1 MKQLKAK
8 LLAGVLSVA
17 MVLGTFAG
25 AAPLTAKAASHA
37 TELTVRAVDESGKAL
52 SGVELVFEKDGETYD
67 FVTTDDSGEAYL
79 DENDFTDLVM
89 ANMDAADGDGTGF
102 GIYEVKPASGSGYT
116 LANDSLKMDV
126 QNSGESWGYPCI
138 ATVNGEAYTGDTVD
152 LTLKVAESEKPVEPV
167 EHPKTLNVKVVNEK
181 GLPVEDVHLE
191 IFSPHCCRN
200 SFAQPTD
207 ATGTASYTLSQREG
221 IGMPFAIA
229 LAEGEDYEIVT
240 PIENIYFERDADQN
254 ENYIAKVNGQ
264 EYDGEEV
271 KLVVKKNELSISEV
285 SGAGAE
291 VSREGGTATITVKG
305 TSLPAKFYYVVHCY
319 SPKGVLLG
327 QVEEKEAEAK
337 GTETLRTFE
346 AEFPSVLHL
355 PKAAYWEIGVE
366 TIPNSEDGYYMA
378 K

>member
-152 LTLKVAESEKPVEPV
+152 LTLKVAESEKPVEP
-167 EHPKTLNVKVVNEK
+167 ES
-181 GLPVEDVHLE
+181 
-191 IFSPHCCRN
+191 I
-200 SFAQPTD
+200 
-207 ATGTASYTLSQREG
+207 QR
-221 IGMPFAIA
+221 
-229 LAEGEDYEIVT
+229 
-240 PIENIYFERDADQN
+240 
-254 ENYIAKVNGQ
+254 
-264 EYDGEEV
+264 
-271 KLVVKKNELSISEV
+271 
-285 SGAGAE
+285 
-291 VSREGGTATITVKG
+291 
-305 TSLPAKFYYVVHCY
+305 H
-319 SPKGVLLG
+319 
-327 QVEEKEAEAK
+327 
-337 GTETLRTFE
+337 
-346 AEFPSVLHL
+346 
-355 PKAAYWEIGVE
+355 
-366 TIPNSEDGYYMA
+366 
-378 K
+378 

>member
-37 TELTVRAVDESGKAL
+37 TEFTVRAVDETGKAL

-116 LANDSLKMDV
+116 LANDSIKMDV

-138 ATVNGEAYTGDTVD
+138 VSVNGKAYAGETID
-152 LTLKVAESEKPVEPV
+152 LALKVIESEKPVEPV
-167 EHPKTLNVKVVNEK
+167 EHPKTLNVKVVDEK
-181 GLPVEDVHLE
+181 GLPVEGVHLE

-207 ATGTASYTLSQREG
+207 AAGTASYTLSQREG

-240 PIENIYFERDADQN
+240 PIENIYFERDTDQN

-264 EYDGEEV
+264 E
-271 KLVVKKNELSISEV
+271 
-285 SGAGAE
+285 
-291 VSREGGTATITVKG
+291 REQAFQK
-305 TSLPAKFYYVVHCY
+305 
-319 SPKGVLLG
+319 
-327 QVEEKEAEAK
+327 
-337 GTETLRTFE
+337 
-346 AEFPSVLHL
+346 
-355 PKAAYWEIGVE
+355 
-366 TIPNSEDGYYMA
+366 
-378 K
+378 